1 MIAFRK
7 NLSLKQLIWTNTI
20 RNNQKFLTPIQ
31 QSQANVPH
39 VTPVDRFAANKFS
52 KTTTATSTQTRETFT
67 IFTYLL
73 ECIICK
79 TQNVGNSEIS
89 FNIRLNNHRKYFKKP
104 NGIEA
109 CKHFNNNEHTFSK
122 HGKFIIIEQLRNIN
136 TTPTET
142 LKLRLKEREN
152 FWIKKLKTL
161 TPYGLNQELNWY
173 QVMQYPQC
181 SLYFL
186 ISAYGLN
193 IWCT

>member
-1 MIAFRK
+1 MNKHNKKQPKISHTYTTTAGQCTPFYTSR
-7 NLSLKQLIWTNTI
+7 SLCCQQVLKTI
-20 RNNQKFLTPIQ
+20 TFCLLL
-31 QSQANVPH
+31 
-39 VTPVDRFAANKFS
+39 FS
-52 KTTTATSTQTRETFT
+52 KTTATSSQTRETFT

-73 ECIICK
+73 ECTICK
-79 TQNVGNSEIS
+79 TQNVGKSETS

-161 TPYGLNQELNWY
+161 TPYGLNQELN
-173 QVMQYPQC
+173 
-181 SLYFL
+181 
-186 ISAYGLN
+186 
-193 IWCT
+193 